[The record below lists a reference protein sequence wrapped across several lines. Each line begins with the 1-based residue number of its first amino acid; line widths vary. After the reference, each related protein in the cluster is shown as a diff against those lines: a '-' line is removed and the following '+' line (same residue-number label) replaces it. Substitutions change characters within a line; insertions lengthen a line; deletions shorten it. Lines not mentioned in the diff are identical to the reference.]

1 MMDLF
6 REFLRELLGLVR
18 TQDHTLLRLERIM
31 TESVSSL
38 ESKLDTLAATESA
51 IATSLTAYGTQIL
64 TELNSLQ
71 ATIAGQAG
79 GGISP
84 DVATAL
90 GGRIDTVTALAQSLT
105 AAVAALPTA
114 PTPAAPA
121 PAPAP
126 APSPAA

>member
-1 MMDLF
+1 MFELF
-6 REFLRELLGLVR
+6 RLFVR
-18 TQDHTLLRLERIM
+18 TWLHHVRTLDHTLTRIETKM
-31 TESVSSL
+31 SDTAQSL
-38 ESKLDTLAATESA
+38 EDKLDALAATESA
-51 IATSLTAYGTQIL
+51 IATSLTSYGTQIL

-90 GGRIDTVTALAQSLT
+90 GSRIDTVTALAQSLT